1 MKKFKNKIIIS
12 AFILTAAGLV
22 TRLLGFAHRI
32 FMTNIIGAEGMGL
45 YQLIFPVYSLA
56 WAITCA
62 GFTTAVSKLAS
73 SAKAKKDYEAMR
85 AFMVFSAVIT
95 GLIAS
100 FISVLLFFSANFIAT
115 YIFREPRIELGFKV
129 LSFAIPFMAMGSS
142 IRGFFLGIQEA
153 KIPAISQIIEQV
165 MRMFLI
171 YVLSM
176 LYFDT
181 LERAVGIAVLGIV
194 AGEIVSFLYVV
205 FAYKDRKIK
214 IKMLNKVSKEAKII
228 KTLLAMSIP
237 LGLSRIISSLLSTA
251 ENILIPQKLAIYGVE
266 NPLEEFGK
274 LTGMAMPLVQFPS
287 AILMALA
294 ISLVQAISEASEL
307 KNYSQ
312 INDAIK
318 KTILFSMVIG
328 IGAAFGFILFGGE
341 IGQIIYSYDIDH
353 ILSTIGFIVPFVY
366 ANMLLLGILNGLGLQ
381 AFIFKNSIFYSVLS
395 IMCVLFLIPRFGIL
409 GYITGIGVAS
419 IIVFILNITQIKEI
433 TKIKIDILNWFI
445 KPLIAAFIALGILG
459 FFQNWIISAVVF
471 SLVYLGICYILLK
484 NQLKNE

>member
-12 AFILTAAGLV
+12 AFILTAAGLI

-32 FMTNIIGAEGMGL
+32 FMTGVIGAEGMGL

-85 AFMVFSAVIT
+85 AFMIFSAVIT
-95 GLIAS
+95 GIIAL

-115 YIFREPRIELGFKV
+115 YIFREPRIEIGFKV

-194 AGEIVSFLYVV
+194 VGEIVSFLYVI

-214 IKMLNKVSKEAKII
+214 LKTLSRISKEAKIV

-251 ENILIPQKLAIYGVE
+251 ENILIPQRLALYGVE

-294 ISLVQAISEASEL
+294 ISLVPAISEASEL
-307 KNYSQ
+307 KNYGQ
-312 INDAIK
+312 INEAIK

-328 IGAAFGFILFGGE
+328 IGASFGFILFGGE
-341 IGQIIYSYDIDH
+341 IGSLIYSYNIEH
-353 ILSTIGFIVPFVY
+353 ILSSIGFIVPFIY

-381 AFIFKNSIFYSVLS
+381 GFIFKNSILYSILS
-395 IMCVLFLIPRFGIL
+395 IASVLFLIPELGIIGYIL
-409 GYITGIGVAS
+409 GVGGAS
-419 IIVFILNITQIKEI
+419 IIVFIFNVIKIKEI
-433 TKIKIDILNWFI
+433 TSIKIDILNWFI
-445 KPLIAAFIALGILG
+445 KPIFAAFIALGILG
-459 FFQNWIISAVVF
+459 FLENWMISAVVF
-471 SLVYLGICYILLK
+471 GIVYLGICYMLLK
-484 NQLKNE
+484 SQLKNE